1 MKYEISS
8 LNTKKALADALKTC
22 MQTKPLSKITVSEI
36 VRMCQVNRKTFYY
49 HFIDIY
55 DLLKWVLE
63 EEAINVVKQFDL
75 MIDYQDAIK
84 FVIDYVHQNQYI
96 LSCAYDSMGRD
107 EMKRFFYKD
116 VVGITENYI
125 KSIEKKLNVE
135 VTDEYIEF
143 LIHFFTE
150 SIAGLLID
158 EFKEQNCHNTENA
171 LEYLSI
177 ILKYSVPETIINGP
191 KKTKS
196 I

>member
-36 VRMCQVNRKTFYY
+36 VRMCEVNRKTFYY
-49 HFIDIY
+49 HFVDIY
-55 DLLKWVLE
+55 DLLKWMLE
-63 EEAINVVKQFDL
+63 EEAINVVKQFNL
-75 MIDYQDAIK
+75 MIDYQDAIR

-116 VVGITENYI
+116 VIGITENYI
-125 KSIEKKLNVE
+125 KSIEKELNVKL
-135 VTDEYIEF
+135 TDEYMEF

-158 EFKEQNCHNTENA
+158 EFKEQQCHNPEKA
-171 LEYLSI
+171 LEYLSTV
-177 ILKYSVPETIINGP
+177 LKYSVPEAIKNGP
-191 KKTKS
+191 QK
-196 I
+196 